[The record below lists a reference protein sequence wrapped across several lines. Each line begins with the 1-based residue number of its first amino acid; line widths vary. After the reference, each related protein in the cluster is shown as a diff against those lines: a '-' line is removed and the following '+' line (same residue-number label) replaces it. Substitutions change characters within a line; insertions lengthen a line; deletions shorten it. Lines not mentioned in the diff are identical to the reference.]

1 MISLKQLR
9 YALAV
14 EKHLHFK
21 KAAEECAVSQSA
33 LSTALSEFEKQLG
46 VQVFERDNK
55 KVLITPIGQSI
66 LKKAKTIRM
75 EVDDLYQLARSHN
88 EPLSYPMTMGVIPTI
103 GPYLLPKVLPRLR
116 REYPHFQ
123 LRIIEEQSHVLVEKV
138 RSGDIDTAILAL
150 PFAHEGLLD
159 FEFWQEDFYWITQK
173 DDAQA
178 KRADI
183 SSDEINHAQLM
194 LLKDGHCL
202 KDHALSACK
211 LQPGETNQTFGSS
224 SLNTLIQMV
233 AGKMGTTIVP
243 EMALDQLVAN
253 SPELQAVHLNEPSPH
268 RRISFIVRPNYAG
281 VSNIEKLMKMFH
293 EDLSTFFEH
302 RRTS

>member
-21 KAAEECAVSQSA
+21 KASEECAVSQSA

-55 KVLITPIGQSI
+55 KVLITPIGQAI
-66 LKKAKTIRM
+66 LKKAKAIRM

-88 EPLSYPMTMGVIPTI
+88 EPLSYPMTMGIIPTI
-103 GPYLLPKVLPRLR
+103 GPYLLPKVLPNLR
-116 REYPHFQ
+116 KAYPDFQ
-123 LRIIEEQSHVLVEKV
+123 LRIVEEQSHVLVEKV

-150 PFAHEGLLD
+150 PFAHDGLLA
-159 FEFWQEDFYWITQK
+159 FEFWEEDFYWITQK

-178 KRADI
+178 QRTDI
-183 SSDEINHAQLM
+183 NSDEINHAQLM

-243 EMALDQLVAN
+243 EMALDQLVSN
-253 SPELQAVHLNEPSPH
+253 STELQAVHLNEPSPH
-268 RRISFIVRPNYAG
+268 RRIAFIVRPNYAG

-293 EDLSTFFEH
+293 DDLSRFFQDKAKH
-302 RRTS
+302 

>member
-55 KVLITPIGQSI
+55 KVLITPIGQAI
-66 LKKAKTIRM
+66 LNKAKTIRI

-88 EPLSYPMTMGVIPTI
+88 EPLSYPMTLGIIPTI
-103 GPYLLPKVLPRLR
+103 GPYLLPKVLPNLR
-116 REYPHFQ
+116 KAYPDFQ
-123 LRIIEEQSHVLVEKV
+123 LRIVEEQSHVLVEKV

-150 PFAHEGLLD
+150 PFAHEGLLA

-178 KRADI
+178 QRADI
-183 SSDEINHAQLM
+183 NSDEINHAQLM

-243 EMALDQLVAN
+243 EMALDQLVSN
-253 SPELQAVHLNEPSPH
+253 SSELQAVHLNEASPH
-268 RRISFIVRPNYAG
+268 RRIAFIVRPNYAC
-281 VSNIEKLMKMFH
+281 VSNIEKLMKMFN
-293 EDLSTFFEH
+293 EDLASFYQ
-302 RRTS
+302 RTPGA